1 MKRAD
6 KMDAMIAEM
15 MARKTVIEYIE
26 QQMKYISQYF
36 DEAEG
41 IYKDGDESTVTVDEM
56 GTYKAFEKIADA
68 VMNMK

>member
-41 IYKDGDESTVTVDEM
+41 IYKDGDESTVTADEM
-56 GTYKAFEKIADA
+56 GTYKAFEKIADV